1 MYNMEAYKFDPK
13 AMLRDICHIFL
24 NFSDYSEFMETLAVD
39 GFYGDGKIYRLA
51 LNTVKKLNLLTP
63 AEHETMNGM
72 YEKVETRRMANVD
85 LEALTADCPDDFLD
99 PLLMT
104 IMRDPVKLPSGNVVD
119 RSTIAQH
126 LLNDVTD
133 PFNRAHMT
141 MNDVVP
147 DSELK
152 QRIDVWLQS
161 KLNR

>member
-1 MYNMEAYKFDPK
+1 MESYKFDPK

-24 NFSDYSEFMETLAVD
+24 NFSDYSEFLESLAVD

-51 LNTVKKLNLLTP
+51 VNTVKKLNLLTQT
-63 AEHETMNGM
+63 EHEAMNAM
-72 YEKVETRRMANVD
+72 YEKVEMKRLANVD

-104 IMRDPVKLPSGNVVD
+104 IMRDPVKLPSGNTVD

-141 MNDVVP
+141 MNDIVP
-147 DSELK
+147 DVDMK
-152 QRIDVWLQS
+152 QRIDTWLQS
-161 KLNR
+161 KLNK